1 MPNVPQ
7 YQPGQVGPVQ
17 TTQQRFRA
25 PDGPGAAGIIAAG
38 VQGLADV
45 LSTQDRI
52 DLEND
57 ETQSRL
63 AISQARGQ
71 YATALDQFKALKLG
85 AARSGQDGFNTSLDQ
100 IKKGAL
106 ESAASP
112 RMRMMMEQGLAEVD
126 SDARRMGASHA
137 LAQQQDET
145 RQSFGVE
152 QTALIDAAVSSD
164 NPAFRDSSSLALR
177 DSVARQL
184 AFDGWDREANP
195 DTYAIAEKAAVSK
208 LHGGVLDRMFSV
220 GDPQNDEIA
229 EYLTAYRDEMTSD
242 LYTKTLARL
251 QGPLQERMADADAD
265 LAFAGIKPS
274 EGAAPV
280 GPEAGP
286 WQNVAVNVANRFGLD
301 PSTVAAVMSYETGGS
316 FSPTIMGGKGGQ
328 YMGLIQFGPPERKKY
343 GIDKASSPE
352 DWTKAIGDFLQDRGF
367 KKGMGVLDLYST
379 INAGTPGR
387 YNASDGNGTV
397 KSHVA
402 SILEEHQAKARNWLG
417 GAGVYDAAPRQ
428 WDKAE
433 ALSQVRAVGEA
444 QGWTPERTKRAEQV
458 VLKRISTDEGLL
470 SARRADA
477 DEAAANVAAKMGDSF
492 RVASI
497 PRAVWSN
504 LSPVQQRQYQD
515 IEKKLLEPTP
525 PSANSSEVVALH
537 RMAAGGPS
545 DQAKFAG
552 LNLAKYRAYMTPG
565 EYDELATAQVK
576 AQQDLQNPK
585 AQDMRGKIDSAITRA
600 KKWVGIDADKDP
612 SEAFRIRRYMET
624 RAADESVGNKPLSDA
639 DYDRLFRDATR
650 ETKWKDTVLGVRTGG
665 ETSHRSSE
673 YLSPNYRTLITAAFT
688 RANGRAPTD
697 DEIQHAWEAM
707 GKAGS

>member
-1 MPNVPQ
+1 MPRVPQ

-25 PDGPGAAGIIAAG
+25 PEGPGAAGIIAAG

-45 LSTQDRI
+45 LSTQDKI

-71 YATALDQFKALKLG
+71 YATALDQYKATKLG
-85 AARSGQDGFNTSLDQ
+85 AARAGQDGFNTSLDQ
-100 IKKGAL
+100 IKKTAL

-112 RMRMMMEQGLAEVD
+112 RMRMMMEQGLAEID
-126 SDARRMGASHA
+126 GDARRMGASHA
-137 LAQQQDET
+137 LGQQQEET
-145 RQSFGVE
+145 RQSFGIE
-152 QTALIDAAVSSD
+152 QDSLRDAAVSSD
-164 NPAFRDSSSLALR
+164 NPAFRDRSSLALR

-184 AFDGWDREANP
+184 AFDGWDRETSP
-195 DTYAIAEKAAVSK
+195 DAYAIAEKAAVSK

-220 GDPQNDEIA
+220 SDPQNDEIA

-251 QGPLQERMADADAD
+251 QGPIQERMADADAD

-280 GPEAGP
+280 GQEAGP
-286 WQNVAVNVANRFGLD
+286 WQGVAVNVANRFGLD
-301 PSTVAAVMSYETGGS
+301 PSMVAAVISYETGGT

-352 DWTKAIGDFLQDRGF
+352 DWTKAIGDYLQDRGF
-367 KKGMGVLDLYST
+367 KKGMGMLDLYST

-387 YNASDGNGTV
+387 YGASDGNGTV
-397 KSHVA
+397 QSHVGK
-402 SILEEHQAKARNWLG
+402 ILEEHQAKGRNWLG

-470 SARRADA
+470 SAQRADA
-477 DEAAANVAAKMGDSF
+477 DEAAANVAATMGDRF

-497 PRAVWSN
+497 PRSVWSN

-525 PSANSSEVVALH
+525 PSPDGDTVIGLH
-537 RMAAGGPS
+537 RMAAGTPA
-545 DQAKFAG
+545 DREKFAAF
-552 LNLAKYRAYMTPG
+552 NLAKARAFMTPA
-565 EYDELATAQVK
+565 EYDELATAQAK
-576 AQQDLQNPK
+576 MQQDLQSPK
-585 AQDMRGKIDSAITRA
+585 ARDTYSKIDSAITRA
-600 KKWVGIDADKDP
+600 KRWVGVDVDSNKDA
-612 SEAFRIRRYMET
+612 SEAFRVRRYMEA
-624 RAADESVGNKPLSDA
+624 RAAEESAGNKPLTDT
-639 DYDRLFRDATR
+639 DYDRFFRDATR
-650 ETKWKDTVLGVRTGG
+650 SVWSVNTVWG
-665 ETSHRSSE
+665 SHNLRRSSE
-673 YLSPNYRTLITAAFT
+673 LLSPNFRAQIIRSFQ
-688 RANGRAPTD
+688 RANGRDPSEA
-697 DEIQHAWEAM
+697 EIQGAWERM
-707 GKAGS
+707 GKPGV